1 MKMKKFLIIALAAV
15 LVVSG
20 GTFAAT
26 YTTATAT
33 ISVSAA
39 TSDYAEVTENVT
51 ALAPTI
57 FGNYVSTWP
66 SGTLFNITPDTN
78 YSGDLVIKVHLVN
91 AGALNR
97 YYEHLNM
104 SLEFLD
110 TDNITADEQQIA
122 QILNLQNSEALFTWT
137 NSEGTSPYK
146 IKLTGGSYR
155 LHPWKTLT
163 GGSYQ
168 PQLWCEIVQR

>member
-1 MKMKKFLIIALAAV
+1 MKKFLIIALIAV
-15 LVVSG
+15 LVISG

-33 ISVSAA
+33 ISVAAA
-39 TSDYAEVTENVT
+39 TSDFAEVTAEDVS

-57 FGNYVSTWP
+57 FGKYVSTWP
-66 SGTLFNITPDTN
+66 TGTLFTITPDTE
-78 YSGDLVIKVHLVN
+78 YTGDLVIKAHLVN

-110 TDNITADEQQIA
+110 SGNNTADEQQIV
-122 QILNLQNSEALFTWT
+122 QILNLQNAEVLFTWA
-137 NSEGTSPYK
+137 NGTGVSPYK

-155 LHPWKTLT
+155 LHPWKSLA